1 MPYREVSLLEKYPRG
16 LSAVLHATLVR
27 RSSPATTLE
36 AAVGGGSLR
45 ARRAPETLQRWAA
58 RRDGLYLHASL
69 FGLSR
74 WGGTHA
80 KTQNPRAGP
89 LGSPGLVAFQS
100 HFAFA
105 HTLF

>member
-1 MPYREVSLLEKYPRG
+1 MPYREVSLLEKYPWG

-27 RSSPATTLE
+27 RSSTATTLE

-45 ARRAPETLQRWAA
+45 ARRALETLQRWAA
-58 RRDGLYLHASL
+58 RDGLYLPASL
-69 FGLSR
+69 LGLSR

-89 LGSPGLVAFQS
+89 LGSGVLVAFQS
-100 HFAFA
+100 HFSFA
-105 HTLF
+105 RTLF